1 MRTPFRVL
9 ACGLGLSHEEN
20 SKENVGQKKK
30 KGRKVTPGLSTY
42 YILLY
47 ISPHTEMQPASRY
60 IFVIS
65 RFIYPEPSPDQI
77 GSDMKRSM
85 NIRVAISH
93 ANGPFLLK
101 SIPQESVTF

>member
-1 MRTPFRVL
+1 
-9 ACGLGLSHEEN
+9 
-20 SKENVGQKKK
+20 
-30 KGRKVTPGLSTY
+30 
-42 YILLY
+42 
-47 ISPHTEMQPASRY
+47 MQPASRY

-101 SIPQESVTF
+101 SIPQESVTFWEKVWDHISGNVLYLKPVKKTD